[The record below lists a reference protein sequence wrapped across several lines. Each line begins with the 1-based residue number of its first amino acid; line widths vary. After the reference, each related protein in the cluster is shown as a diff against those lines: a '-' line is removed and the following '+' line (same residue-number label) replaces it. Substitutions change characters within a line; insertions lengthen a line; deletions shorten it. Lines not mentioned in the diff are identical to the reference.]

1 MDKYQIEKW
10 MEKYKLTK
18 IRNHFHDNSIKDVRA
33 AIQKELKGLSGMIKE
48 GSSIAI
54 AVGSRGIDN
63 LELTVKQVVD
73 FVQQEGGHPFIVP
86 AMGSHGGA
94 TGDGQFEVL
103 AGYGITEQ
111 NMGVPV
117 RSEMEI
123 VEFPHG
129 KLNHRI
135 FMDKNA
141 YGSDGVIL
149 INKIKPHT
157 DFHSTYESG
166 LVKMAVIG
174 LGKEKGAEA
183 IHHYG
188 VHGLT
193 RLIPASAKLIFAENK
208 ILAGIALIENAYD
221 KTMMIRAIKGNE
233 IMSEEPK
240 LLDIARSNLPV
251 LPVDQIDVLII
262 DRMGKNISG
271 VGFDTNIIGR
281 IKIYGQKEPASPE
294 IKSIVVT
301 DLTDE
306 SHGNATGT
314 GLADI
319 ITRKLYNKID
329 FEITYKNIATSSFLE
344 RGKIPLVAE
353 NDYDAMNLA
362 LRNCGN
368 SLPGKERMVRII
380 DTLHLDELYV
390 SDVILNELK
399 DHPHIEQV
407 GKNIDMF
414 DKDKSLISF

>member
-1 MDKYQIEKW
+1 MQN
-10 MEKYKLTK
+10 YKLTK
-18 IRNHFHDNSIKDVRA
+18 IRNHFHDNSLEDVRGT
-33 AIQKELKGLSGMIKE
+33 IRKELMGLSGLIKN
-48 GSSIAI
+48 GSSIAV

-63 LELTVKQVVD
+63 LELTVKEVVD
-73 FVQQEGGHPFIVP
+73 FVQKHGGAPFIIP

-94 TGDGQFEVL
+94 TGQGQTEVL

-111 NMGVPV
+111 TMGVPV
-117 RSEMEI
+117 RSSMEV
-123 VEFPHG
+123 VELPQG

-174 LGKEKGAEA
+174 LGKEHGAEA

-188 VHGLT
+188 IHGLT
-193 RLIPASAKLIFAENK
+193 ELIPESAKQIFGLNK
-208 ILAGIALIENAYD
+208 ILAGIVLIENAYD
-221 KTMMIRAIKGNE
+221 KTMLIRAIKGND

-240 LLDIARSNLPV
+240 LLDIARANRPT

-271 VGFDTNIIGR
+271 VGIDTNIIGR
-281 IKIYGQKEPASPE
+281 IKIYGQEEPASPE

-306 SHGNATGT
+306 SHGNATGI

-319 ITRKLYNKID
+319 ITRKLYDKID
-329 FEITYKNIATSSFLE
+329 FEITYKNIVTSSFLE
-344 RGKIPLVAE
+344 RGKIPFVAE
-353 NDYDAMNLA
+353 NDYDAIILA

-368 SLPGKERMVRII
+368 SLPGKERIIRIM
-380 DTLHLDELYV
+380 DTLHLDKLYA
-390 SDVILNELK
+390 SDAILNDLR
-399 DHPHIEQV
+399 DNTQIEQIE
-407 GKNIDMF
+407 KDLNIF
-414 DKDKSLISF
+414 DKHQTLIHF

>member
-1 MDKYQIEKW
+1 
-10 MEKYKLTK
+10 MEKYKLAK
-18 IRNHFHDNSIKDVRA
+18 IRNHFHDNSLKDVRGT
-33 AIQKELKGLSGMIKE
+33 IQKELMGLSGMIKS

-73 FVQQEGGHPFIVP
+73 FVQQQGGNPFIVP

-94 TGDGQFEVL
+94 TGDGQAEVL
-103 AGYGITEQ
+103 SGYGITETS
-111 NMGVPV
+111 MGVPV
-117 RSEMEI
+117 RTSMEV
-123 VEFPHG
+123 VELPKG

-149 INKIKPHT
+149 INKIKAHT
-157 DFHSTYESG
+157 DFHAIYESG

-174 LGKEKGAEA
+174 LGKEHGAQA

-193 RLIPASAKLIFAENK
+193 ELIPASAKQIFAVNK

-221 KTMMIRAIKGNE
+221 KTMMIKAIKGNE
-233 IMSEEPK
+233 IMSQEPK
-240 LLDIARSNLPV
+240 LLDIARTNRPAF
-251 LPVDQIDVLII
+251 PVDQIDVLII

-271 VGFDTNIIGR
+271 VGMDTNIIGR
-281 IKIYGQKEPASPE
+281 IKIYGQEEPASPQ

-306 SHGNATGT
+306 SHGNATGV
-314 GLADI
+314 GLADV
-319 ITRKLYNKID
+319 ITRRIFDKID
-329 FEITYKNIATSSFLE
+329 FEITYKNISTSGFLE
-344 RGKIPLVAE
+344 RGKIPFVAE
-353 NDYDAMNLA
+353 NDYEALNLA
-362 LRNCGN
+362 LRNCGDV
-368 SLPGKERMVRII
+368 LPGKERMIRIV

-390 SDVILNELK
+390 SDAILNELTNN
-399 DHPHIEQV
+399 PQIELVQ
-407 GKNIDMF
+407 KNVHVF
-414 DKDKSLISF
+414 DEHQTLIPF

>member
-1 MDKYQIEKW
+1 M
-10 MEKYKLTK
+10 
-18 IRNHFHDNSIKDVRA
+18 
-33 AIQKELKGLSGMIKE
+33 
-48 GSSIAI
+48 
-54 AVGSRGIDN
+54 
-63 LELTVKQVVD
+63 VD
-73 FVQQEGGHPFIVP
+73 FVKQQDWNPFIIP

-94 TGDGQFEVL
+94 TGEGQAEVL

-111 NMGVPV
+111 SMGVPV
-117 RSEMEI
+117 RSSMEV
-123 VEFPHG
+123 VELPQG
-129 KLNHRI
+129 NLNHRI

-174 LGKEKGAEA
+174 LGKEHGAEA
-183 IHHYG
+183 IHRYG

-193 RLIPASAKLIFAENK
+193 KLISVSAKQIFGVNK

-221 KTMMIRAIKGNE
+221 KTMMIRAIKGSD
-233 IMSEEPK
+233 IMTEEPK
-240 LLDIARSNLPV
+240 LLDIARSNRPL

-271 VGFDTNIIGR
+271 VGIDTNIIGR
-281 IKIYGQKEPASPE
+281 IKIYGQEEPASPE

-319 ITRKLYNKID
+319 ITRKLYDKID
-329 FEITYKNIATSSFLE
+329 FEITYKNISTSSFLE
-344 RGKIPLVAE
+344 RGKIPFVVE
-353 NDYDAMNLA
+353 NDYEALNLV
-362 LRNCGN
+362 LRSCGN
-368 SLPGKERMVRII
+368 VFPEEGRII
-380 DTLHLDELYV
+380 RIKDTLHLDELYV
-390 SDVILNELK
+390 SEAILNELK
-399 DHPHIEQV
+399 DNPQIEQV
-407 GKNIDMF
+407 GKNINMF
-414 DKDKSLISF
+414 DEHQTLISF